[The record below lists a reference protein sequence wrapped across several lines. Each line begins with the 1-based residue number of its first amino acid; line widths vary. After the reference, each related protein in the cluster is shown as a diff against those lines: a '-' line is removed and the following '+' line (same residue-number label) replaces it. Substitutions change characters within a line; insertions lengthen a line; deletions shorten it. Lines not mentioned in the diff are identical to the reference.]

1 VATRT
6 QDLDAAL
13 RRHFGHRSFRPGQ
26 REAIEP
32 LLEGRDVLL
41 VMPTGAGKSLIYQL
55 AAQLLPGVTLV
66 VSPLLALMK
75 DQVDAVEE
83 RGMEVGVVDSTLTES
98 QSESQLHDVE
108 SGTTKLLYVTPERFD
123 NAEFMEGMR
132 GVDVSLFVVDE
143 AHCISQWGHSFR
155 PAYLGLAAARAALG
169 SPTTLALTATAS
181 PWVREEIVQ
190 RLEMRRPAV
199 MSRGADRPNLFLEA
213 VRVERESDDLKVLE
227 RMFAGEDLAGYGD
240 DLARDLAGAMEG
252 SGIVYTATTRAAR
265 ETAEWL
271 QARGV
276 EADYYHGQRRK
287 SDRTRVQDAFL
298 SGELRVVVA
307 TNAFGMGVDKPDVRF
322 VVHRDVP
329 ASLEAYYQEA
339 GRAGRDGGFARC
351 TLIFRPGDIGRAAFL
366 GAGGELTA
374 DEAERAARALREL
387 RECTLTQLSEHS
399 GVGRADVA
407 RLIAILEGQGIARER
422 RGRVR
427 LLRDDFDPAAIPL
440 EEEEHRRSY
449 ERSRLEMMRG
459 YADTGECR
467 RAFILG
473 YFAEELPGGHC
484 TMCDNDTRGAAA
496 RERAAEAADAPANG
510 TDAADGLT
518 AGRRVRHEA
527 WGEGTI
533 HRMGDGA
540 ITVLFESEGYKT
552 LDIGLVRDRGLLT
565 PVDD

>member
-1 VATRT
+1 MTTRT

-13 RRHFGHRSFRPGQ
+13 RRHFGHPAFRPGQ
-26 REAIEP
+26 REAITP

-55 AAQLLPGVTLV
+55 AAQLLPGVTVV

-83 RGMEVGVVDSTLTES
+83 HGLEVGVVNSSL
-98 QSESQLHDVE
+98 SESESESRLREVE
-108 SGTTKLLYVTPERFD
+108 SGAAKLLYVTPERFD
-123 NAEFMEGMR
+123 NAEFMHQMR
-132 GVDVSLFVVDE
+132 DVDVSLFVVDE

-181 PWVREEIVQ
+181 PWVRDEIEH
-190 RLEMRRPAV
+190 RLEMRRPLV
-199 MSRGADRPNLFLEA
+199 MARGADRPNLFLET
-213 VRVERESDDLKVLE
+213 VRVERESDDLRVLE
-227 RMFAGEDLAGYGD
+227 RMFAGEDLAGYPD
-240 DLARDLAGAMEG
+240 DLAADLREAMTG
-252 SGIVYTATTRAAR
+252 SGIIYTATTRAAR

-271 QARGV
+271 RGQGID
-276 EADYYHGQRRK
+276 AAHYHGQQRK
-287 SDRTRVQDAFL
+287 AERTQVQDAFL
-298 SGELRVVVA
+298 GGDLRVVVA

-339 GRAGRDGGFARC
+339 GRAGRDGAFARC

-366 GAGGELTA
+366 GAAGELTA

-387 RECTLTQLSEHS
+387 RECTLTQLSAHS
-399 GVGRADVA
+399 EVGRADVA
-407 RLIAILEGQGIARER
+407 RLVAIMEGQGIARER

-440 EEEEHRRSY
+440 EEEEHRRAY
-449 ERSRLEMMRG
+449 ERSRREMMRG
-459 YADTGECR
+459 YADTHECR

-484 TMCDNDTRGAAA
+484 TMCDNDTRGEAARARAEGSEDAAA
-496 RERAAEAADAPANG
+496 AGGDDGWAPG
-510 TDAADGLT
+510 V
-518 AGRRVRHEA
+518 RVRHEA
-527 WGEGTI
+527 WGEGTV
-533 HRMGDGA
+533 HRVGDGA
-540 ITVLFESEGYKT
+540 LTVLFESEGYKT
-552 LDIGLVRDRGLLT
+552 LDVGLVRDRALLV